1 VQFLSAQDLCKDGG
15 NMKYFL
21 DSAKLDEIKYAYE
34 NYGIDGVTTNPK
46 HIRLSGKPFMQV
58 VKDVAQ
64 WIRQEGI
71 EGVDKF
77 PVSFE
82 INPHLKKWEEI
93 VEAAKE
99 VSSYSPNY
107 VIKIPCTEQGLIAAR
122 KLEKMGIH
130 TNVTLVFSPSQAIP
144 VGKLGAKFVSPFVGW
159 KENSGDDALNYIS
172 DIIDIYRNYDF
183 KTEIIVAAVRNGKQ
197 IADYA
202 AVGADIVTCGLD
214 VYKASFEHPFTTYG
228 IDVFCNAWDN
238 TAKE

>member
-1 VQFLSAQDLCKDGG
+1 
-15 NMKYFL
+15 MKYFL
-21 DSAKLDEIKYAYE
+21 DSAKLDEIQYAYE

-46 HIRLSGKPFMQV
+46 HIKLSGKPFMQV
-58 VKDVAQ
+58 VKDVAA
-64 WIRQEGI
+64 WIKQNGL

-82 INPHLKKWEEI
+82 INPHLEKAEEMI
-93 VEAAKE
+93 AAAKE

-122 KLEKMGIH
+122 KLEGMGIR

-144 VGKLGAKFVSPFVGW
+144 VAKLGAKFVSPFVGW
-159 KENSGDDALNYIS
+159 KENSGDDAFGYIQN
-172 DIIDIYRNYDF
+172 IVKIYKTFDY

-197 IADYA
+197 IGDYA
-202 AVGADIVTCGLD
+202 AIGADIVTCGLD

-228 IDVFCNAWDN
+228 IGVFRDAWDN
-238 TAKE
+238 TAKS